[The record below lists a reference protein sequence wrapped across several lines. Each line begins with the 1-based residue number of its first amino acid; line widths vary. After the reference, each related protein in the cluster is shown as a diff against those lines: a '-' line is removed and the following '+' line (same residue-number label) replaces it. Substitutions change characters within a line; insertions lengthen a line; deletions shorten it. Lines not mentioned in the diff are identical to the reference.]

1 MPSLTETLFTSPA
14 LLVFGAIALLVAAS
28 FALGALSRMPPRT
41 RVRRIGVVLALVA
54 LLAAHGLGWLAL
66 QDFQRQ
72 IADARL
78 HAADDAMARDA
89 LAYLAHRCDTER
101 HLTISSEASRVPAN
115 EGVLLDIE
123 HVRRPALDEVPPV
136 DWFDPLDARQVL
148 ATSAFVFVEQD
159 RRMTSRGAISV
170 TAHRLWWESTGRALL
185 PPANTEE
192 FMARLVQ
199 VDLSQSIEGPVSAS
213 SARYLLSVQDTS
225 TLEDRSHGV
234 ARIELRLFDR
244 RQGAPMAEYVGFVAH
259 LLPAYR
265 LRDGRASREIRP
277 CSGPEQA
284 FTTAEAGFDVIGFFL
299 VRGVRVAKERPRLM
313 T

>member
-1 MPSLTETLFTSPA
+1 
-14 LLVFGAIALLVAAS
+14 
-28 FALGALSRMPPRT
+28 
-41 RVRRIGVVLALVA
+41 
-54 LLAAHGLGWLAL
+54 
-66 QDFQRQ
+66 
-72 IADARL
+72 
-78 HAADDAMARDA
+78 
-89 LAYLAHRCDTER
+89 
-101 HLTISSEASRVPAN
+101 
-115 EGVLLDIE
+115 
-123 HVRRPALDEVPPV
+123 
-136 DWFDPLDARQVL
+136 
-148 ATSAFVFVEQD
+148 
-159 RRMTSRGAISV
+159 
-170 TAHRLWWESTGRALL
+170 
-185 PPANTEE
+185 
-192 FMARLVQ
+192 MARLVQ

-244 RQGAPMAEYVGFVAH
+244 RRGAPMAEYVGFVAH